1 MENRFLEKIQTKF
14 VWIFKEN
21 IYTITFCQMFLTQTI
36 ILQSRILTIKIGVAF
51 LYKNLFFFSRLN
63 RFLFFGVFKCQ
74 IIILIC
80 GLLLYEGK
88 IIDHLNP
95 TSKMTNILPTYL
107 IENFHK
113 NKIIMIISET
123 WSKTQK
129 RLFYNLIFQHLKTML
144 KFKNWMKLDWA
155 TCNHR
160 LQKWG
165 DLFYHGT
172 IITDRTG
179 QHDLLLLIYH

>member
-1 MENRFLEKIQTKF
+1 MPN
-14 VWIFKEN
+14 
-21 IYTITFCQMFLTQTI
+21 Y
-36 ILQSRILTIKIGVAF
+36 
-51 LYKNLFFFSRLN
+51 
-63 RFLFFGVFKCQ
+63 
-74 IIILIC
+74 IILIC

-95 TSKMTNILPTYL
+95 TSKMTNILTTNL
-107 IENFHK
+107 IENFHN
-113 NKIIMIISET
+113 NKIIMIISKT

-129 RLFYNLIFQHLKTML
+129 SLFYNLIFQHLKTML

-155 TCNHR
+155 ACNHNR

-165 DLFYHGT
+165 DLFYHGM

-179 QHDLLLLIYH
+179 QHDLLLLIYRPLEAVCKESLVR